1 MKTRTNLS
9 MLVLT
14 LLGYFSSLHPA
25 SAFYDPGTQRWPNQD
40 PIADFGSLVF
50 AVAKTEPQIE
60 PPSSI
65 AVAAA
70 MREIQDPLGAF
81 AQVNLNTSLFVAN
94 NPVGYAD
101 PKGLDWLDCMANCV
115 SGKDPLN
122 AAAKVC
128 LGALGGTYPYS
139 GKPGTPLTTV
149 PSRLSLGRGTTMTG
163 NWVRSVGRFFS
174 PLWVGYGLYLAGA
187 EAACAGTC
195 TGNPNAY

>member
-1 MKTRTNLS
+1 MFTPGSRGCVYKTVSGR
-9 MLVLT
+9 
-14 LLGYFSSLHPA
+14 HE
-25 SAFYDPGTQRWPNQD
+25 WPNRD
-40 PIADFGSLVF
+40 PLTDFGSLVF
-50 AVAKTEPQIE
+50 AMAKTEPQIE

-70 MREIQDPLGAF
+70 ISEIQDPLGTF
-81 AQVNLNTSLFVAN
+81 EKVNLNTSLFVAN

-128 LGALGGTYPYS
+128 LGALGGTFPYS

-149 PSRLSLGRGTTMTG
+149 PSRLSLGQGTTMTG